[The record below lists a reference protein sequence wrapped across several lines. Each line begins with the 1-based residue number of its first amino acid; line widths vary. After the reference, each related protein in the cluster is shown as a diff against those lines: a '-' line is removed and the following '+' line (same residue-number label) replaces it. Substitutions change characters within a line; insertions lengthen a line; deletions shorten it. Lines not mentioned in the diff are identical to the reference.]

1 MADNRKYRFVGKDYS
16 EGGRASVI
24 MAAISF
30 ALFLVDAIISFAAEG
45 NAGSIVGLIA
55 IGATLLSVYGFYI
68 GMKSFADKDVSQ
80 KLSVIGSI
88 SCGVIMIGWLTLLLR
103 GLR

>member
-1 MADNRKYRFVGKDYS
+1 MTGYSRYRVVGKDYWES
-16 EGGRASVI
+16 GPASVI

-30 ALFLVDAIISFAAEG
+30 ALFLVDAIISFLAEG
-45 NAGSIVGLIA
+45 KAGSIVGLIA
-55 IGATLLSVYGFYI
+55 IGATLLSVYGFYV

-80 KLSVIGSI
+80 RLSVIGSI

>member
-1 MADNRKYRFVGKDYS
+1 MADDRKYRFAGKDYS
-16 EGGRASVI
+16 EGGRASTI
-24 MAAISF
+24 IAGISLG
-30 ALFLVDAIISFAAEG
+30 LFIVDALISFAAEG
-45 NAGSIVGLIA
+45 KAGSIVGLIA
-55 IGATLLSVYGFYI
+55 IGATLLSAYGFYV

-80 KLSVIGSI
+80 RLSVIGSI

>member
-30 ALFLVDAIISFAAEG
+30 AAEG

-55 IGATLLSVYGFYI
+55 IGATLLSVYGFYV

>member
-1 MADNRKYRFVGKDYS
+1 MAGKRKYRFVGKDYS

-24 MAAISF
+24 IACISV
-30 ALFLVDAIISFAAEG
+30 ALFLVDAIISFAAG
-45 NAGSIVGLIA
+45 GKAGSIVGLIA
-55 IGATLLSVYGFYI
+55 IGATLLSVYGFYV
-68 GMKSFADKDVSQ
+68 GMKSFADRDVSQ
-80 KLSVIGSI
+80 RLSVIGSI

>member
-45 NAGSIVGLIA
+45 NAGSIVGL
-55 IGATLLSVYGFYI
+55 LLSVYGFYV
-68 GMKSFADKDVSQ
+68 GMRSFADKDVSQ
-80 KLSVIGSI
+80 RMSVIGSI